1 MSTAIQ
7 QFRRDLPR
15 LNAEDLAK
23 KQAEHEKFISY
34 TPKKQARLK
43 LRKFLKEFQAVSVI
57 DKDYSF
63 NPVDPRTLDTFA
75 NFLTR
80 KLKYIKNPQ
89 QLSDTR
95 IFDALWDYGD
105 FKKDELEQL
114 LSGGLIKE
122 ANTGRNRDY
131 QYTKAAK
138 LLASALYAD
147 PPDYSKVNAKAAERE
162 KKKEEAKKAKIMS
175 QRAARTYLN
184 VPYPERWTAKQHG
197 ARWDKV
203 VKKWY
208 LPDGIEMHED
218 LKQYALKK

>member
-7 QFRRDLPR
+7 Q
-15 LNAEDLAK
+15 
-23 KQAEHEKFISY
+23 FISY

-43 LRKFLKEFQAVSVI
+43 LRKFLKRFQDASII

-63 NPVDPRTLDTFA
+63 DPVDSKTLDTFA
-75 NFLTR
+75 DFLTR
-80 KLKYIKNPQ
+80 KLEYIKNPQ
-89 QLSDTR
+89 QLSNTR
-95 IFDALWDYGD
+95 VFDALWDYGD
-105 FKKDELEQL
+105 FKKDEREQL
-114 LSGGLIKE
+114 LLGGLIEK

-147 PPDYSKVNAKAAERE
+147 PPDYSKVNAKTAERE
-162 KKKEEAKKAKIMS
+162 KKKEEAK
-175 QRAARTYLN
+175 AARTYLN

-197 ARWDKV
+197 AKWDKV

-208 LPDGIEMHED
+208 LPDGVEMHED

>member
-7 QFRRDLPR
+7 QFRLDMPR
-15 LNAEDLAK
+15 LNAEYLAK
-23 KQAEHEKFISY
+23 KQVEHEKFISY

-43 LRKFLKEFQAVSVI
+43 LRKFLKEFQADSLI

-63 NPVDPRTLDTFA
+63 NPVDSKTLDTFA
-75 NFLTR
+75 DYLTH

-89 QLSDTR
+89 QLANTG
-95 IFDALWDYGD
+95 IFDELLDYGD
-105 FKKDELEQL
+105 FKKDEREQL

-122 ANTGRNRDY
+122 ANTGRDRDY
-131 QYTKAAK
+131 QYTKVAK

-147 PPDYSKVNAKAAERE
+147 PPDFSKVNAKTAERE

-197 ARWDKV
+197 AKWDGV

-208 LPDGIEMHED
+208 LPEGVEMHED

>member
-7 QFRRDLPR
+7 QSRPDLSR
-15 LNAEDLAK
+15 LNAESLAK
-23 KQAEHEKFISY
+23 KQAEHEEFSNY

-43 LRKFLKEFQAVSVI
+43 LRKFLKEFQDASII

-63 NPVDPRTLDTFA
+63 DPVDAKTLDTFA
-75 NFLTR
+75 DFLTR

-89 QLSDTR
+89 QLSNTG
-95 IFDALWDYGD
+95 IFDALLDYGD
-105 FKKDELEQL
+105 FKTDEREQL
-114 LSGGLIKE
+114 LLGGLIKE
-122 ANTGRNRDY
+122 ANTRRDRDY

-184 VPYPERWTAKQHG
+184 VPYPERWIAKQHG
-197 ARWDKV
+197 ARWDKD

-208 LPDGIEMHED
+208 LPEGVEMHED
-218 LKQYALKK
+218 LKQYACDE